1 MMVVMTMVMIVM
13 MMMVVVM
20 MMIMVVMMMMVMMI
34 VMIFRHKYGKQ
45 LIWLNQIGQI
55 FAIYNNQTI
64 TEN

>member
-1 MMVVMTMVMIVM
+1 MLVVMTMVM
-13 MMMVVVM
+13 MVVMLVM
-20 MMIMVVMMMMVMMI
+20 MMIMVVMMMMVLMI
-34 VMIFRHKYGKQ
+34 VMIFRYKYGKQ